1 MDIELEFSD
10 DTKTPLRDISDTDYH
25 LVVESLDPEVVAFA
39 PMVASHHPRVIA
51 VGEGNES
58 KCSDGSNNNIFIFL
72 GSGDLLQVTL
82 LLAEECRNSGRG
94 KIKSSGSLATAAAS
108 ITVDF
113 SSSDLS
119 HRPDILQNDGGSY
132 AGSKF
137 SDLSDILKGKVN
149 VIEIFEVF
157 LDICCR

>member
-10 DTKTPLRDISDTDYH
+10 GSKTPLRDISDTDYH

-51 VGEGNES
+51 IGE
-58 KCSDGSNNNIFIFL
+58 

-82 LLAEECRNSGRG
+82 LLAEECRTGGRPKVKTSGP
-94 KIKSSGSLATAAAS
+94 LATAAAS

-119 HRPDILQNDGGSY
+119 HRRDILQNDGGSY
-132 AGSKF
+132 SNSKGSRDF
-137 SDLSDILKGKVN
+137 PDLQDILKGMFKK
-149 VIEIFEVF
+149 
-157 LDICCR
+157 

>member
-1 MDIELEFSD
+1 
-10 DTKTPLRDISDTDYH
+10 
-25 LVVESLDPEVVAFA
+25 
-39 PMVASHHPRVIA
+39 MVASHHPRVIA
-51 VGEGNES
+51 VGEGNYIHLILQS
-58 KCSDGSNNNIFIFL
+58 QYIFELL

-94 KIKSSGSLATAAAS
+94 KIKSSGSLATSAAS
-108 ITVDF
+108 ISVDF

-137 SDLSDILKGKVN
+137 SDLSDILKGMKN
-149 VIEIFEVF
+149 WLKSCAVF
-157 LDICCR
+157 SRNYP